1 MYMNGGYQVIPD
13 EYGVQLAAI
22 SGDRHTVP
30 LIAVPSEEI

>member
-1 MYMNGGYQVIPD
+1 MNMNGGSQVIPD

-22 SGDRHTVP
+22 SGDHHTVP